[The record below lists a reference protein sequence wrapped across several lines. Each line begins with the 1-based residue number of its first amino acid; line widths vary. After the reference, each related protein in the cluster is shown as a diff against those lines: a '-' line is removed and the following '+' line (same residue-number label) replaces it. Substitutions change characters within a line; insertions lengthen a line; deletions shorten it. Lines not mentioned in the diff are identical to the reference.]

1 MFGKKWVLGSLFT
14 AITLITTAAAPARAE
29 DHRWSLGRAQ
39 WQPSTHAGW
48 FNNDRS
54 NRDHDWRGNRD
65 EARERNTWWRR
76 EREDRGHDRDGDRR
90 RDHDGGWQRHHR
102 FWD

>member
-14 AITLITTAAAPARAE
+14 AIALITTAAAPARAD

-54 NRDHDWRGNRD
+54 NRDRDWRGNRD
-65 EARERNTWWRR
+65 EAHERNAWWRR
-76 EREDRGHDRDGDRR
+76 EHDERGRDRDGDRR
-90 RDHDGGWQRHHR
+90 RDHDGGRRHR